1 MIIKNKFLL
10 YPIFLFFIAFAN
22 CSKKDA
28 TPATGVDKDYTT
40 LGTSAKDLLASSIY
54 TSLKVEIQYMPGYKP
69 DAPALNNLVTFLNTY
84 LNKPG
89 GIQVTQKQIAAS
101 GKTSLTIEE
110 IVNIE
115 KTNRTAFTSGSTM
128 VVNVIIADA
137 NYNDPNILGI
147 AYFNTSFCIF
157 GKIINANSGAI
168 GQVSRTKFY
177 TIVFEHEFGHLL
189 GLVDLGSPMQSDHK
203 DEAHGYH
210 CTNTACLMYY
220 GAENKDFTGM
230 IIAGSIPTPDAN
242 CVADIRA
249 NGGK

>member
-1 MIIKNKFLL
+1 MIKNKFLF
-10 YPIFLFFIAFAN
+10 YTIFLLFIAFAN

-28 TPATGVDKDYTT
+28 IPATGVDKDYKT
-40 LGTSAKDLLASSIY
+40 LGTSAKDLLASSTY

-69 DAPALNNLVTFLNTY
+69 DAAGLNNLITFLNTY
-84 LNKPG
+84 LNKPA

-101 GKTSLTIEE
+101 GKSSLTIEE

-115 KTNRTAFTSGSTM
+115 KTNRTLFTSGSTM
-128 VVNVIIADA
+128 AVNVIIADA
-137 NYNDPNILGI
+137 NYYDPNILGI
-147 AYFNTSFCIF
+147 AYWNTSLCIF
-157 GKIINANSGAI
+157 GKTIDANSGGI

-177 TIVFEHEFGHLL
+177 SIVFEHEFGHLL
-189 GLVDLGSPMQSDHK
+189 GLVHLGSPMQSNHK

-230 IIAGSIPTPDAN
+230 IITGSIPTLDAN

-249 NGGK
+249 NGGR